1 MRSKEN
7 GEHNICPHHNK
18 LETIQV
24 GCAEDEAGAAVAEAA
39 RSPGEE
45 DSGPVEVE
53 SGLELPGNKPLACPG
68 GGHCHLRG
76 GRRPRI
82 HLWQAPA

>member
-1 MRSKEN
+1 MRSNEN
-7 GEHNICPHHNK
+7 GEHNVCHHHNK

-24 GCAEDEAGAAVAEAA
+24 GRAEDEAGAAVAEAA

-53 SGLELPGNKPLACPG
+53 SGFELPGNKPLACPG
-68 GGHCHLRG
+68 GGHRHLRG
-76 GRRPRI
+76 GRRPYLYLR
-82 HLWQAPA
+82 QAPA

>member
-1 MRSKEN
+1 MRKMRSKEN

-39 RSPGEE
+39 RSPGQGSLKVPKMEFFI
-45 DSGPVEVE
+45 
-53 SGLELPGNKPLACPG
+53 KA
-68 GGHCHLRG
+68 H
-76 GRRPRI
+76 I
-82 HLWQAPA
+82 

>member
-45 DSGPVEVE
+45 DSGPVEVK
-53 SGLELPGNKPLACPG
+53 SRLELPGNKPLACPG
-68 GGHCHLRG
+68 GGHRHLRG
-76 GRRPRI
+76 GRRPRL
-82 HLWQAPA
+82 HLRQAPT

>member
-45 DSGPVEVE
+45 DSGSVEVE
-53 SGLELPGNKPLACPG
+53 GGPELPGNKPLACPG
-68 GGHCHLRG
+68 GGHRHLRG
-76 GRRPRI
+76 GRCPRL
-82 HLWQAPA
+82 HLRQTAA

>member
-1 MRSKEN
+1 M
-7 GEHNICPHHNK
+7 
-18 LETIQV
+18 

-53 SGLELPGNKPLACPG
+53 GGLELSGDKPLACPG
-68 GGHCHLRG
+68 GGHRHLRG
-76 GRRPRI
+76 GRRPYLYLR
-82 HLWQAPA
+82 QAPA